1 MDSDEVVHILKRRP
15 TRSPAAENEPLTN
28 HLDDEDEEVAIK
40 KRPRKSCS
48 PAKKTPPAEDLPARS
63 RNGTPGRTPGPRK
76 SKTPSRKSVGKV
88 APPPLAPPPCAPPPL
103 APPPLAPPP
112 LAPPPLAP
120 PPCAPGA
127 PPPPC
132 APGAP
137 PPPPCAPPPP
147 PCAPGAP
154 PPMPAG
160 GSKAGGPKLKP
171 LVWNKVPKNR
181 LKGTVWEM
189 IKVSIHT
196 CYTGLARRAYTVHAP
211 CPRAVHMLS

>member
-15 TRSPAAENEPLTN
+15 TRSPAAENKPLTN
-28 HLDDEDEEVAIK
+28 HLEDEDEEVAIK
-40 KRPRKSCS
+40 KRPRRSCT
-48 PAKKTPPAEDLPARS
+48 PAKKTPTAEDLPARS

-76 SKTPSRKSVGKV
+76 TQTPSRKSLGKV

-103 APPPLAPPP
+103 APPPCAPPPLAPPP
-112 LAPPPLAP
+112 CAPPPLAP

-137 PPPPCAPPPP
+137 PPPAPP
-147 PCAPGAP
+147 P

-189 IKVSIHT
+189 IKVVIHT
-196 CYTGLARRAYTVHAP
+196 C
-211 CPRAVHMLS
+211 

>member
-1 MDSDEVVHILKRRP
+1 MRDFKQVPKHTPFVAMDSDEVVHILKRRP

-112 LAPPPLAP
+112 
-120 PPCAPGA
+120 
-127 PPPPC
+127 
-132 APGAP
+132 
-137 PPPPCAPPPP
+137 
-147 PCAPGAP
+147 CAPGAP